1 MSGQIIATGRSAA
14 GMPTGK
20 LAVWMVIASE
30 IPIFGGILAPYLMH
44 RIGHPDWGQMAASL
58 NVWIGTF
65 NTGLL
70 VTSSLFAMLA
80 HAAAERGD
88 GPLAA
93 ARLRLAAYGGLVFL
107 CIKAY
112 EWYAKISHD
121 HVPQT
126 GTFYGYYFSATG
138 LHGIHILAG
147 VAILLAIAAQAEKG
161 KNLQRVELIG
171 IYWHFVDVVW
181 FFLFHIFYIIR

>member
-30 IPIFGGILAPYLMH
+30 IPIFGGILASYLMH
-44 RIGHPDWGQMAASL
+44 RIGHPDWAQMTAGL

-65 NTGLL
+65 NTALL

-80 HAAAERGD
+80 HAAAERGN

-112 EWYAKISHD
+112 EWYTKISHD

-138 LHGIHILAG
+138 LHAIHILAG

-161 KNLQRVELIG
+161 KHLGRVELIG

>member
-30 IPIFGGILAPYLMH
+30 IPIFGGILAGYLMH
-44 RIGHPDWGQMAASL
+44 RIGHPDWAELASGL

-65 NTGLL
+65 NTFLL
-70 VTSSLFAMLA
+70 ITSSLFAMLA
-80 HAAAERGD
+80 HSAAARGE

-93 ARLRLAAYGGLVFL
+93 ARLRLAAYGGLIFL

-112 EWYAKISHD
+112 EWYLKISHG
-121 HVPQT
+121 HVPQA
-126 GTFYGYYFSATG
+126 GTFYGFYFTATG
-138 LHGIHILAG
+138 LHGLHILAG
-147 VAILLAIAAQAEKG
+147 VGILLAIAAQAQ
-161 KNLQRVELIG
+161 KNQHLGRVELIG

-181 FFLFHIFYIIR
+181 FFLFHLFYIIR